1 MVDAK
6 CSVFEPQAGA
16 KPIHISASRTMLES
30 ALHALG
36 VGFVVGQV
44 SARWR
49 KTPTL
54 HLSGELGDV
63 CRQSALA
70 DAIDT
75 MVTARRLAT
84 KSSEAFMAI
93 SSQTL

>member
-1 MVDAK
+1 LAK
-6 CSVFEPQAGA
+6 FLHVVERAGQFPA
-16 KPIHISASRTMLES
+16 
-30 ALHALG
+30 
-36 VGFVVGQV
+36 
-44 SARWR
+44 
-49 KTPTL
+49 L

-75 MVTARRLAT
+75 KVMARLAT

-93 SSQTL
+93 SFPKLS